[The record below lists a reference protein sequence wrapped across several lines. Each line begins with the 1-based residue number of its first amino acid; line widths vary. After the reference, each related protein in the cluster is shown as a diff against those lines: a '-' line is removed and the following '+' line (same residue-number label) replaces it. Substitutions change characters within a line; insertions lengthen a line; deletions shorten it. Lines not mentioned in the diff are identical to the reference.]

1 MIFKDEKLSQTNPL
15 IVRAIDEFHVGL
27 DPIDILILAANDEM
41 LLRVHD
47 SEKRL
52 KQTLTKPSWEKM
64 VAKGDGVILL
74 VQSNSFRRKSND
86 KINVAWNAQQS
97 NIDGIVFEK
106 LEKNERF
113 DVFFIGI
120 KSKKQTIESES
131 PIDSQSN

>member
-27 DPIDILILAANDEM
+27 DPIDILILAANDDM
-41 LLRVHD
+41 LVRVHD

-52 KQTLTKPSWEKM
+52 KQTLTKPSWDKM
-64 VAKGDGVILL
+64 VSKGDGVILL
-74 VQSNSFRRKSND
+74 VQSNSFRRKSNE
-86 KINVAWNAQQS
+86 KINSAWNIPQMKL
-97 NIDGIVFEK
+97 NIVVFER

-120 KSKKQTIESES
+120 KAKKQTIESES
-131 PIDSQSN
+131 IIDSQPN